1 MKTKIELGKSVDI
14 SMITSINDSMTPL
27 VLNSVNYSPS
37 YSVYR
42 SVWVPITNL
51 TIWEITL

>member
-1 MKTKIELGKSVDI
+1 MKKKIELGKSVDI

>member
-27 VLNSVNYSPS
+27 VSNSVNYSPS

>member
-1 MKTKIELGKSVDI
+1 MEKKLELGKSVDI

-42 SVWVPITNL
+42 SVWTPITNL